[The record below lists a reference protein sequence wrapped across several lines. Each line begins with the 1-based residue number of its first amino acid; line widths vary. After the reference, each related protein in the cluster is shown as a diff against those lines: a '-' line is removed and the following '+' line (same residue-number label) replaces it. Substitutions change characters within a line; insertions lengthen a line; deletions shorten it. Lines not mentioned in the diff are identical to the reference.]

1 MSKPAINYDKCVGCG
16 VCVREC
22 AAGCI
27 SWGKDARPVI
37 NEQDC
42 IECLTCQEACPAG
55 AIR

>member
-1 MSKPAINYDKCVGCG
+1 MKPAINYDKCVSCG
-16 VCVREC
+16 RCVREC

-27 SWGKDARPVI
+27 KWLNDARPVI